1 MQPLSNRTRLQIV
14 GWEVVAIGGLFSVLQ
29 ILAALDGGS
38 ASVIERFLIDGGL
51 GVLGIAMI
59 LVGMESLSLCR
70 AIDSPFPAREAEGGS
85 G

>member
-14 GWEVVAIGGLFSVLQ
+14 GWEVVAIGGLWSVLQ

-38 ASVIERFLIDGGL
+38 VGIIERFLIDGGL
-51 GVLGIAMI
+51 GVLGLSMI

-70 AIDSPFPAREAEGGS
+70 AIDAPPPDRAARGTPR
-85 G
+85 